1 MCKILLSINPE
12 YVNQI
17 LNKTKIYEFRKVK
30 CKKNI
35 DNIVIY
41 ATSPISRVVAEVKVE
56 EILEDMPENIWNITR
71 EFSGITHEYF
81 LEYYKN
87 REKAIAYR
95 LGKVKKYKT
104 PKSLN
109 EFGIKSAHQSF
120 IYL

>member
-81 LEYYKN
+81 SEYYKN

-109 EFGIKSAHQSF
+109 EFGIKSAPQSF

>member
-1 MCKILLSINPE
+1 
-12 YVNQI
+12 
-17 LNKTKIYEFRKVK
+17 
-30 CKKNI
+30 
-35 DNIVIY
+35 
-41 ATSPISRVVAEVKVE
+41 
-56 EILEDMPENIWNITR
+56 MPENIWNITR

-109 EFGIKSAHQSF
+109 EFGIKSAPQSF

>member
-12 YVNQI
+12 YVDQI
-17 LNKTKIYEFRKVK
+17 LNKTKLYEFRKVK
-30 CKKNI
+30 CKRNI

-56 EILEDMPENIWNITR
+56 EILEGMPENIWNITR
-71 EFSGITHEYF
+71 DFSGITHEFF
-81 LEYYKN
+81 LKYYKN
-87 REKAIAYR
+87 REKAIAYK
-95 LGKVKKYKT
+95 LGEIKKYST

-109 EFGIKSAHQSF
+109 EFGVKTAPQSF

>member
-81 LEYYKN
+81 FRNIIKI

-109 EFGIKSAHQSF
+109 EFG
-120 IYL
+120 